1 MHAIMSHPAR
11 VAAPTARAR
20 GRDAKTNARAA
31 IRPTARP
38 REISRVRTA
47 RESRL
52 AAVRQPDASEFID
65 PSQFTE
71 LELSTSQ
78 MTSYASKRP
87 RGQFASRFG
96 DDEPRKGSDILVEA
110 LEREGVDCVFAYPGL
125 SLIHI

>member
-52 AAVRQPDASEFID
+52 AAVRQPAAIVAKFADSID
-65 PSQFTE
+65 SIKNPISATYEQ
-71 LELSTSQ
+71 
-78 MTSYASKRP
+78 RW
-87 RGQFASRFG
+87 
-96 DDEPRKGSDILVEA
+96 
-110 LEREGVDCVFAYPGL
+110 
-125 SLIHI
+125 